1 MEKTERTSCSC
12 VFLDWVSRQG
22 RVNAT
27 DRIAMLKC
35 IPLLTGLPI
44 LEKTFYE
51 PILRSVQEPRADE
64 AKD

>member
-1 MEKTERTSCSC
+1 MNT
-12 VFLDWVSRQG
+12 
-22 RVNAT
+22 T

>member
-1 MEKTERTSCSC
+1 MNT
-12 VFLDWVSRQG
+12 
-22 RVNAT
+22 T

-35 IPLLTGLPI
+35 ISVLTGLLI